1 MQLPEFHI
9 LATLLLSLLGFAA
22 VVFSYYSVYHR
33 DTPNRL
39 FGVVIL
45 LRRGHNV
52 VDRTFDT
59 LPWIG
64 KIRVATRLAYIRY
77 IHETATLFFQ
87 NGPFAFILG
96 MSASTLTALTLF
108 NNELVIITAI
118 YASLLF
124 FKEIFLEPFPL
135 PGYEYTLKHA
145 TDNSPGRAFKVKVE
159 NRGDATLYRPRIKYR
174 ILSRDGQTLVGWR
187 PETYHF
193 QKRPKDELEPGEES
207 EYFEVNLSETD
218 CFDVDSSPSDEWER
232 AHVPN
237 GTYQQKQGVIIE
249 FKISSRLKKGYV
261 KARDMVFLWE

>member
-1 MQLPEFHI
+1 MLF
-9 LATLLLSLLGFAA
+9 LGLLGSAT
-22 VVFSYYSVYHR
+22 VLFSYYSIYHG
-33 DTPNRL
+33 DSPNRL
-39 FGVVIL
+39 FGVIIL
-45 LRRGHNV
+45 LKRGHNV
-52 VDRTFDT
+52 VDKAFAT

-64 KIRVATRLAYIRY
+64 KIRVATRVAYIKY
-77 IHETATLFFQ
+77 IHETATLLFQ

-108 NNELVIITAI
+108 DNELVIITAI

-145 TDNSPGRAFKVKVE
+145 TENSPGRAFRVKVE

-174 ILSRDGQTLVGWR
+174 ILSRDGRTLVGWR
-187 PETYHF
+187 PETYNF
-193 QKRPKDELEPGEES
+193 RKRPSDELEPGEES
-207 EYFEVNLSETD
+207 EHFEVNLSETE
-218 CFDVDSSPSDEWER
+218 CFDVDAPPADTEWER
-232 AHVPN
+232 VHVPN
-237 GTYQQKQGVIIE
+237 EKYLQEEGVMIE